1 MRRLALTL
9 LVLGVALLVATPIV
23 LVALGSTLGTGFI
36 VCPNPGV
43 CHEEVIWTPY
53 VAAIS
58 TLILGIV
65 ALVAAWLLNRSPRP
79 AAS

>member
-9 LVLGVALLVATPIV
+9 LVLGVALLVASPVV
-23 LVALGSTLGTGFI
+23 LVTLGSALGTGLI

-43 CHEEVIWTPY
+43 CHEEVIWTPS

-58 TLILGIV
+58 TLVLGVV
-65 ALVAAWLLNRSPRP
+65 ALVAAWLLNRSHRP
-79 AAS
+79 ATS